1 MHGDLR
7 KAADILHQTAA
18 GVQSRLKTDKQIVA
32 VLNSLDE
39 LPLAEKRRS
48 LLFVPKSNR
57 PYWDLLH
64 GPYWPK
70 EGTFVG
76 PALSGVAMIDGLYV
90 PTKDDPWIGH
100 GYNNYS
106 KAAASHAA
114 PPASIRADA
123 PPTSRPDGIQPAHR
137 D

>member
-1 MHGDLR
+1 M
-7 KAADILHQTAA
+7 
-18 GVQSRLKTDKQIVA
+18 
-32 VLNSLDE
+32 
-39 LPLAEKRRS
+39 
-48 LLFVPKSNR
+48 
-57 PYWDLLH
+57 H

-106 KAAASHAA
+106 KAAASHAQ
-114 PPASIRADA
+114 PPLPQYVPTLRQRAAQMGFSQLIVIENGPGGKETIRKYEC
-123 PPTSRPDGIQPAHR
+123 P
-137 D
+137 